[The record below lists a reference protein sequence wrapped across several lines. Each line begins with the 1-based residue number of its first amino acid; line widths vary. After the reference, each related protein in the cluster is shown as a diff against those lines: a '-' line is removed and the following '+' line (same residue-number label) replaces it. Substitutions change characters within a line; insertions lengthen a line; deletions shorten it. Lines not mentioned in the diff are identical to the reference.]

1 MIIKREGKIILN
13 NISIYKIYYKYSI
26 YIYVSFRWAL
36 SEWRSENRKLLNP
49 QLCIMNS
56 IVTKR
61 FAQCVDFLKEQGRI
75 RSIRQF
81 SQNLEF
87 QPQSMGEILK
97 LKRDVTIELVRKAI
111 EAYNLNPNF
120 LFSGLGEMLNTSI
133 DGGILTVITNNEQEE
148 RIAYVPVSAQAG
160 YHDHLSCTTYLQEL
174 PTFAL
179 PGYKYQQGTHRCFDV
194 SGDSMEP
201 TLYTSDKV
209 VCSYVDPE
217 MKYRSLRSNQV
228 YIIVTQSEVLV
239 KRVVNNLRI
248 NGTLELHSDNNYYEP
263 YIVEGD
269 DVQEV
274 WKVESVI
281 SSFVS
286 CPTHERNALHDEIK
300 DMQTKMNDQ
309 SSLIRN
315 LNKTIE
321 LLIKQTR
328 TTTLS

>member
-1 MIIKREGKIILN
+1 
-13 NISIYKIYYKYSI
+13 
-26 YIYVSFRWAL
+26 
-36 SEWRSENRKLLNP
+36 
-49 QLCIMNS
+49 MNS

-61 FAQCVDFLKEQGRI
+61 FTQCVECLKQNDRI

-81 SQNLEF
+81 SQNLDF

-97 LKRDVTIELVRKAI
+97 LKRDVTLELLRKAI
-111 EAYNLNPNF
+111 ETYNFNPNF
-120 LFSGLGEMLNTSI
+120 LFSGLGEMITQSSDGSI
-133 DGGILTVITNNEQEE
+133 ITVITNNEQEE
-148 RIAYVPVSAQAG
+148 RIAYVPVAAQAG
-160 YHDHLSCTTYLQEL
+160 YHDHLTDPTYLQEL

-194 SGDSMEP
+194 AGDSMEP

-209 VCSYVDPE
+209 VGSVWDSE
-217 MKYRSLRSNQV
+217 IKYRSLRSNQV
-228 YIIVTQSEVLV
+228 YVVVTASEVLV
-239 KRVVNNLRI
+239 KRVVNKLRI
-248 NGTLELHSDNNYYEP
+248 NGTLELHSDNNYYDP
-263 YIVEGD
+263 YIVDGD
-269 DVQEV
+269 QVQEV
-274 WKVESVI
+274 WRVESVI

-300 DMQTKMNDQ
+300 NMQSKMNDQ

-328 TTTLS
+328 TSTLN

>member
-1 MIIKREGKIILN
+1 
-13 NISIYKIYYKYSI
+13 
-26 YIYVSFRWAL
+26 
-36 SEWRSENRKLLNP
+36 
-49 QLCIMNS
+49 MNS

-61 FAQCVDFLKEQGRI
+61 FSQCVEFLKEQGSI

-81 SQNLEF
+81 SQSLGF

-97 LKRDVTIELVRKAI
+97 LKRDVTLELVRKTI
-111 EAYNLNPNF
+111 ETYNLNPNF
-120 LFSGLGEMLNTSI
+120 LFSGLGEMLSTSI

-148 RIAYVPVSAQAG
+148 RIAYVPVAAQAG
-160 YHDHLSCTTYLQEL
+160 YNDHLSSPIYLEEL
-174 PTFAL
+174 PTFSL
-179 PGYKYQQGTHRCFDV
+179 PGYKYQHGTHRCFDV

-209 VCSYVDPE
+209 VCSYVDSE

-228 YIIVTQSEVLV
+228 YIVVTKSEVLI
-239 KRVVNNLRI
+239 KRVVNSLRI
-248 NGTLELHSDNNYYEP
+248 NVTLELYSDNNYYEP
-263 YIVEGD
+263 YIVDGD

-274 WKVESVI
+274 WRVESVI
-281 SSFVS
+281 SNFVS
-286 CPTHERNALHDEIK
+286 SPSHERNALHEEIK
-300 DMQTKMNDQ
+300 DMQTKMSDQ

-328 TTTLS
+328 TTSIS

>member
-1 MIIKREGKIILN
+1 
-13 NISIYKIYYKYSI
+13 
-26 YIYVSFRWAL
+26 
-36 SEWRSENRKLLNP
+36 
-49 QLCIMNS
+49 MNS

-61 FAQCVDFLKEQGRI
+61 FALCVDYLKENDRI

-81 SQNLEF
+81 SQSLDF

-97 LKRDVTIELVRKAI
+97 LKRDVTLELLRKTI
-111 EAYNLNPNF
+111 EAYNFNPNF
-120 LFSGLGEMLNTSI
+120 LFSGLGEMITDVADS
-133 DGGILTVITNNEQEE
+133 GILTVITNNEQEE
-148 RIAYVPVSAQAG
+148 RIAYVPVAAQAG
-160 YHDHLSCTTYLQEL
+160 YHDHLACPIFLQEL

-201 TLYTSDKV
+201 TLYASDKV

-217 MKYRSLRSNQV
+217 MKYRGLRSNQV
-228 YIIVTQSEVLV
+228 YVVVTQSEVLV
-239 KRVVNNLRI
+239 KKVVNNLRV
-248 NGTLELHSDNNYYEP
+248 NGTLELHSHNSYYEP
-263 YIVEGD
+263 YIIDGD
-269 DVQEV
+269 QIQEV

-281 SSFVS
+281 SNFVS
-286 CPTHERNALHDEIK
+286 CPTHERNSLYTNLEE
-300 DMQTKMNDQ
+300 MQNKMNDQ

-328 TTTLS
+328 TTTLT

>member
-1 MIIKREGKIILN
+1 
-13 NISIYKIYYKYSI
+13 
-26 YIYVSFRWAL
+26 
-36 SEWRSENRKLLNP
+36 
-49 QLCIMNS
+49 MNS

-61 FAQCVDFLKEQGRI
+61 FTQCVEYLKENDRI

-81 SQNLEF
+81 SQNLDF

-97 LKRDVTIELVRKAI
+97 LKRDVTLELLRKAI
-111 EAYNLNPNF
+111 EAYNFNPNF
-120 LFSGLGEMLNTSI
+120 LFSGLGEMITDVS
-133 DGGILTVITNNEQEE
+133 DSTILTVITNNEQEE
-148 RIAYVPVSAQAG
+148 RIAYVPVAAQAG
-160 YHDHLSCTTYLQEL
+160 YHDHLTCPTYLQEL

-209 VCSYVDPE
+209 VCSFVDPE

-228 YIIVTQSEVLV
+228 YVVVTASEVLV
-239 KRVVNNLRI
+239 KRVVNKLRI
-248 NGTLELHSDNNYYEP
+248 NGTLELFSDNNYYEP
-263 YIVEGD
+263 YIIEGD
-269 DVQEV
+269 QVQEV
-274 WKVESVI
+274 WRVESVI

-286 CPTHERNALHDEIK
+286 CPTHERNALHEEIK
-300 DMQTKMNDQ
+300 EMQTKMNDQ

-328 TTTLS
+328 TTTLN

>member
-1 MIIKREGKIILN
+1 
-13 NISIYKIYYKYSI
+13 
-26 YIYVSFRWAL
+26 
-36 SEWRSENRKLLNP
+36 
-49 QLCIMNS
+49 MNS

-61 FAQCVDFLKEQGRI
+61 FTQCVEYLKENDRI

-81 SQNLEF
+81 SQNLDF

-97 LKRDVTIELVRKAI
+97 LKRDVTLELLRKAI
-111 EAYNLNPNF
+111 EAYNFSPNF
-120 LFSGLGEMLNTSI
+120 LFSGLGEMITDVS
-133 DGGILTVITNNEQEE
+133 DSGILTVITNNEQEE
-148 RIAYVPVSAQAG
+148 RIAYVPVAAQAG
-160 YHDHLSCTTYLQEL
+160 YHDHLTCPTYLQEL

-209 VCSYVDPE
+209 VCSFVDSE

-228 YIIVTQSEVLV
+228 YVVVTASEVLV
-239 KRVVNNLRI
+239 KRVVNKLRI
-248 NGTLELHSDNNYYEP
+248 NGTLELFSDNNYYEP
-263 YIVEGD
+263 YIIEGD
-269 DVQEV
+269 QVQEV
-274 WKVESVI
+274 WRVESVI

-286 CPTHERNALHDEIK
+286 CPTHERNALHEEIK
-300 DMQTKMNDQ
+300 EMQTKMNDQ

-328 TTTLS
+328 TTTLN

>member
-1 MIIKREGKIILN
+1 
-13 NISIYKIYYKYSI
+13 
-26 YIYVSFRWAL
+26 
-36 SEWRSENRKLLNP
+36 
-49 QLCIMNS
+49 MNS

-61 FAQCVDFLKEQGRI
+61 FTQCVDYLKENDRI

-81 SQNLEF
+81 SQKLDF

-97 LKRDVTIELVRKAI
+97 LKRDVTLELLRKSI
-111 EAYNLNPNF
+111 EAYNFNPNF
-120 LFSGLGEMLNTSI
+120 LFSGLGEMITQSNDS
-133 DGGILTVITNNEQEE
+133 GIITVITNNEQEE
-148 RIAYVPVSAQAG
+148 RIAYVPVAAQAG
-160 YHDHLSCTTYLQEL
+160 YHDHLTCPTYLQEL

-194 SGDSMEP
+194 AGDSMEP

-228 YIIVTQSEVLV
+228 YVVITQSEVLV
-239 KRVVNNLRI
+239 KRVVNHLRA

-263 YIVEGD
+263 YIIDGD
-269 DVQEV
+269 QIQEV
-274 WKVESVI
+274 WRVESVI
-281 SSFVS
+281 SCFAS
-286 CPTHERNALHDEIK
+286 CPTHERNSLHDEVK
-300 DMQTKMNDQ
+300 EMQTKMNDQ

-328 TTTLS
+328 TTTLN

>member
-1 MIIKREGKIILN
+1 
-13 NISIYKIYYKYSI
+13 
-26 YIYVSFRWAL
+26 
-36 SEWRSENRKLLNP
+36 
-49 QLCIMNS
+49 MNS

-61 FAQCVDFLKEQGRI
+61 FTQCVEYLKENDRI

-81 SQNLEF
+81 SQNLDF

-97 LKRDVTIELVRKAI
+97 LKRDVTLELLRKAI
-111 EAYNLNPNF
+111 EAYNFNPNF
-120 LFSGLGEMLNTSI
+120 LFSGLGEMITDVS
-133 DGGILTVITNNEQEE
+133 DSGILTVITNNEQEE
-148 RIAYVPVSAQAG
+148 RIAYVPVAAQAG
-160 YHDHLSCTTYLQEL
+160 YHDHLTCPTYLQEL

-209 VCSYVDPE
+209 VCSFVDPE

-228 YIIVTQSEVLV
+228 YVVVTASEVLV
-239 KRVVNNLRI
+239 KRVVNKLRI
-248 NGTLELHSDNNYYEP
+248 NGTLELYSDNNYYEA

-269 DVQEV
+269 QVQEV
-274 WKVESVI
+274 WRVESVI

-286 CPTHERNALHDEIK
+286 CPTHERNALHEEIK
-300 DMQTKMNDQ
+300 EMQTKMNDQ

-328 TTTLS
+328 TTTLN

>member
-1 MIIKREGKIILN
+1 
-13 NISIYKIYYKYSI
+13 
-26 YIYVSFRWAL
+26 
-36 SEWRSENRKLLNP
+36 
-49 QLCIMNS
+49 MNS

-61 FAQCVDFLKEQGRI
+61 FTQCVDYLKENDRI

-81 SQNLEF
+81 SQNLDF

-97 LKRDVTIELVRKAI
+97 LKRDVTLELLRKAI
-111 EAYNLNPNF
+111 EAYNFNPNF
-120 LFSGLGEMLNTSI
+120 LFSGLGEMITDAS
-133 DGGILTVITNNEQEE
+133 DSAILTVITNNEQEE
-148 RIAYVPVSAQAG
+148 RIAYVPVAAQAG
-160 YHDHLSCTTYLQEL
+160 YHDHLTCPTFLQEL

-209 VCSYVDPE
+209 VCSFVDPD
-217 MKYRSLRSNQV
+217 MKYRNLRSNQV
-228 YIIVTQSEVLV
+228 YVVVTSSEVLV
-239 KRVVNNLRI
+239 KRVVNKLRI
-248 NGTLELHSDNNYYEP
+248 NGTLELYSDNNYYEP

-269 DVQEV
+269 QVQEV
-274 WKVESVI
+274 WRVESVI
-281 SSFVS
+281 SCFVS
-286 CPTHERNALHDEIK
+286 CPTHERNALHEEIK

-328 TTTLS
+328 TTTLN

>member
-1 MIIKREGKIILN
+1 
-13 NISIYKIYYKYSI
+13 
-26 YIYVSFRWAL
+26 
-36 SEWRSENRKLLNP
+36 
-49 QLCIMNS
+49 MNS

-61 FAQCVDFLKEQGRI
+61 FTQCVEYLKENDRI

-81 SQNLEF
+81 SQKLDF

-97 LKRDVTIELVRKAI
+97 LKRDVTLELLRKSI
-111 EAYNLNPNF
+111 EAYNFNPNF
-120 LFSGLGEMLNTSI
+120 LFSGLGEMISDI
-133 DGGILTVITNNEQEE
+133 KDSGILTVITNNEQEE
-148 RIAYVPVSAQAG
+148 RIAYVPVAAQAG
-160 YHDHLSCTTYLQEL
+160 YNDHLNCTTYLQDL

-179 PGYKYQQGTHRCFDV
+179 PGYKYQQGSHRCFDV
-194 SGDSMEP
+194 AGDSMEP

-228 YIIVTQSEVLV
+228 YLVVTQSEVLV
-239 KRVVNNLRI
+239 KRVINKLRV
-248 NGTLELHSDNNYYEP
+248 NGTLELHSDNGYYEP
-263 YIVEGD
+263 YIVDGD
-269 DVQEV
+269 NVQEV
-274 WKVESVI
+274 WRVESVI

-286 CPTHERNALHDEIK
+286 CPTHERNALHEEIK
-300 DMQTKMNDQ
+300 NMQSKMNDQ

-328 TTTLS
+328 TTTLN